1 VVEEQKGELSLP
13 ERLRCRMRYLSDGV
27 ILGSQSFVQGHLAK
41 LSEKLGAKRRRSAKR
56 LVALGG
62 SDPLWVFRDPRVRAV
77 G

>member
-1 VVEEQKGELSLP
+1 VVEKKGELSLP

-27 ILGSQSFVQGHLAK
+27 IVGSQSFVQGHLAK
-41 LSEKLGAKRRRSAKR
+41 LTEKLGYKRRHSAKR

-62 SDPLWVFRDPRVRAV
+62 PDPLSVFRDPRVRAV